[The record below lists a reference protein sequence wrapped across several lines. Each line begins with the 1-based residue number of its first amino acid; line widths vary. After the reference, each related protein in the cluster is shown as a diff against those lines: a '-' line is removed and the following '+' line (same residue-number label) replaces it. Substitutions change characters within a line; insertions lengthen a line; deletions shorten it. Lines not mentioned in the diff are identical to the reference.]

1 VLSHLNSYFTPSSA
15 SVAHRFNHELHL
27 RPFPRSPS
35 DWKRQRAQLQRGQD
49 PQKEGALRWIQT
61 GRRGRPSL
69 SVLYGTSLR
78 LRWTHSRGYRYFN
91 IVNSGLETTYMY
103 LANRLVTALFLAGAL
118 AISGSSVAAATP
130 QASVQVRVYDSHHH
144 DYHNWDE
151 REDRAYRSYLT
162 KRHEEYHK
170 YSTWH
175 HKEQQNYWNW
185 RHHYPDH
192 D

>member
-1 VLSHLNSYFTPSSA
+1 M
-15 SVAHRFNHELHL
+15 E
-27 RPFPRSPS
+27 PF
-35 DWKRQRAQLQRGQD
+35 
-49 PQKEGALRWIQT
+49 
-61 GRRGRPSL
+61 SL

-78 LRWTHSRGYRYFN
+78 LRQTYSLRYRDFKIGN
-91 IVNSGLETTYMY
+91 RGLETTDMH
-103 LANRLVTALFLAGAL
+103 LANRFVTALFLTGAL
-118 AISGSSVAAATP
+118 AASVSIVAAATP

-151 REDRAYRSYLT
+151 REDHAYRRYLA
-162 KRHEEYHK
+162 KRHEEYHE

-185 RHHYPDH
+185 RHSHPDH